1 MKKCVFAGDWV
12 LEQAVGIQRYT
23 LQILLELD
31 KMLLDGRIDLEIEL
45 LVPKHSGWK
54 NPFKKIT
61 VVELGKIG
69 SKVEKYIWQQLVFP
83 IYVTKKKAIGVD
95 LAGALPIWGCRICAL
110 HDCIREI
117 FPENFDQ
124 HKFYLKMYYFKARC
138 VAKSSKVQIVT
149 LTHDSMKEVQNY
161 YHVPDNRIGIVSC
174 GWEHMNTTTED
185 DSILNRLELNDGCE
199 FFFSLGSKYKHKNF
213 IWILEAARY
222 NPKYKFVITG
232 TGAFSNNEN
241 ELKIAVP
248 ENVIFT
254 GYITN
259 EEIKSLMIHCKAL
272 IQPSI
277 YEGFGLPPLEA
288 LSVGASIVVSNKS
301 CLPEIYKGVAHYI
314 DPYNYN
320 VDLDKLM
327 DESVDNPKI
336 VLDEYTWERAASQL
350 LNVLYKEGNR

>member
-1 MKKCVFAGDWV
+1 
-12 LEQAVGIQRYT
+12 
-23 LQILLELD
+23 
-31 KMLLDGRIDLEIEL
+31 
-45 LVPKHSGWK
+45 
-54 NPFKKIT
+54 
-61 VVELGKIG
+61 
-69 SKVEKYIWQQLVFP
+69 
-83 IYVTKKKAIGVD
+83 
-95 LAGALPIWGCRICAL
+95 
-110 HDCIREI
+110 
-117 FPENFDQ
+117 
-124 HKFYLKMYYFKARC
+124 
-138 VAKSSKVQIVT
+138 
-149 LTHDSMKEVQNY
+149 MKEVQNY
-161 YHVPDNRIGIVSC
+161 YHVPDNRIDIVSC

-213 IWILEAARY
+213 RWILEAARY

-241 ELKIAVP
+241 ELKMVVP
-248 ENVIFT
+248 KNVIFT

-272 IQPSI
+272 IQPSL

-336 VLDEYTWERAASQL
+336 VLDEYTWERAAAQL